1 MSKREEPTHSVKR
14 ITLPSGKTIEV
25 VQFLDGAVGSSP
37 PPTGETDRPAVEPPA
52 VEPPAVEPPAVQ
64 PPAADRLATD
74 PPPAAET
81 RELHVCP
88 ECDSQLVYPTGWH
101 EADAEH
107 WHVTLRCP
115 SCERSESGTFSQE
128 TADRFDEELE
138 RGTEAMVRDLKR
150 LTRANMAEEIDR
162 FVAALDAD
170 AIQPMDF

>member
-1 MSKREEPTHSVKR
+1 MSKHEQPSHSVKR

-25 VQFLDGAVGSSP
+25 VQFSQ
-37 PPTGETDRPAVEPPA
+37 EPAPAPAPAPAPSAPEP
-52 VEPPAVEPPAVQ
+52 VQ
-64 PPAADRLATD
+64 AKVTD
-74 PPPAAET
+74 PPAPT

-88 ECDSQLVYPTGWH
+88 ECRSNLVYPTKWH

-115 SCERSESGTFSQE
+115 SCEWTESGTFPQE
-128 TADRFDEELE
+128 VADRFDEELE
-138 RGTEAMVRDLKR
+138 RGTEAVVRDLKR

-162 FVAALDAD
+162 FVVALEAD